1 MNCFFL
7 CRVYIGGLQNIMDK
21 VISVIIPVYNIEKYL
36 VRCLE
41 SVINQSYTN
50 LEIILIDDGSTDNS
64 GKICDNYKKQDNRI
78 IVVHKKNE
86 GVSQAR
92 NLGISI
98 ATGEFLSFVDGDDT
112 IEKDMFFTLIN
123 NAYKYNADFSCCGVR
138 FIYMDGKE
146 SPERINLEPQEIKKQ
161 EIIKGF
167 FCDQQM
173 KLVLYG
179 PYNKIIK
186 RNSIQNIAFN
196 RNLSLGE
203 DLLFVFKCIQC
214 CSKFVFQ
221 DDNLYNYIK
230 REGSATTREFS
241 LKKMDYLVACK
252 KIIEICKEYYP
263 EGTKFANHWYYIN
276 VLNHVRMLIAYP
288 EVKGKCLKEYK
299 RYCEYLK
306 ENKKIMWNQ
315 MTKKNKLT
323 YYLIFIFPYSFRLLK
338 KIGYNV

>member
-1 MNCFFL
+1 MNCFFP
-7 CRVYIGGLQNIMDK
+7 CRVYTGGLQNIMDK

-41 SVINQSYTN
+41 SIINQSYTK

-64 GKICDNYKKQDNRI
+64 GKICDDYKNRDNRI

-92 NLGISI
+92 NFGISI

-112 IEKDMFFTLIN
+112 IEKDMFLTLIN
-123 NAYKYNADFSCCGVR
+123 NAYKYNSDFSCCGVR

-146 SPERINLEPQEIKKQ
+146 SPEGINSEPQEIRKQ
-161 EIIKGF
+161 EVIKGF
-167 FCDQQM
+167 FCNQQM

-179 PYNKIIK
+179 PYNKIVK
-186 RNSIQNIAFN
+186 RNSIQKISFN

-203 DLLFVFKCIQC
+203 DLLFVFECIQC
-214 CSKFVFQ
+214 CNKFVFQ

-252 KIIEICKEYYP
+252 KIIEICKESYP
-263 EGTKFANHWYYIN
+263 EGQKFASHWYYIS

-288 EVKGKCLKEYK
+288 EVKEKCLEEYK
-299 RYCEYLK
+299 QYCKYLK

-315 MTKKNKLT
+315 MTIKNKLT
-323 YYLIFIFPYSFRLLK
+323 YHLIFIFPYTFRLLK
-338 KIGYNV
+338 KIGYDV